1 MSDAPEGD
9 DATRGGKELGDPA
22 LEGASPTGRNS
33 LGASATGDESDDST
47 NTQLQG
53 QEGGTAA
60 GGSG

>member
-22 LEGASPTGRNS
+22 LEGASPTGRDS
-33 LGASATGDESDDST
+33 LGTSATGDQADDST
-47 NTQLQG
+47 TQLQG